1 MAGIAQTQFGE
12 EKKKKVSAG
21 MTQREDVLARL
32 RERSRLGLPGHMQ
45 VEPMQVDEGFI
56 VLRLTIQPFHLAPN
70 GYLHAA
76 TVVALADTA
85 CGFGCIS
92 NLPSEAINFTTVEL
106 KTNFLRTATD
116 GTIVCE
122 AALIHGGRR
131 TQIWDATVYDEQRRA
146 MALFRCTQ
154 MLLYA

>member
-1 MAGIAQTQFGE
+1 MSF
-12 EKKKKVSAG
+12 S
-21 MTQREDVLARL
+21 EDFSEDTVLERL
-32 RERSRLGLPGHMQ
+32 RQRSQLGLPGRLQ
-45 VEPMQVDEGFI
+45 LEPVRVAPGALT
-56 VLRLTIQPFHLAPN
+56 LRLTIQPFHLAPN

-85 CGFGCIS
+85 CGFGCNV
-92 NLPSEAINFTTVEL
+92 NLPPEAVNFTTVEL

-116 GTIVCE
+116 GVIECE
-122 AALIHGGRR
+122 ATLMHGGKR
-131 TQIWDATVYDEQRRA
+131 TQIWDATVYDAARRV